1 MPTDRRLAG
10 RNQNQQGKP
19 EMFLKTIMGA
29 LAAAVIANVVIANAA
44 FAEDALERVKAAGVL
59 KVGTETAFAP
69 FDFID
74 AGKHTGMNIDVFAAI
89 GEELGVGIEWITLPW
104 DGVLPGLE
112 SGKFDMVAGPAT
124 ITRERM
130 DRYRFSTPVAEAT
143 VALLKKA
150 GDETL
155 ASPGDIAGKTIGSGK
170 ATAQLAQTQ
179 EYVATLPEPVEIK
192 EYPGFNEAYADLA
205 AGRIVAVANSF
216 PNIAFVAQQRPETF
230 ALVEPPFGVKTYFGY
245 PGRKD
250 DDHASLMD
258 AIDAALLKMKG
269 DGRMA
274 EIQQKWFGVT
284 FDTPDTL
291 TEAAF

>member
-1 MPTDRRLAG
+1 
-10 RNQNQQGKP
+10 
-19 EMFLKTIMGA
+19 MFVRTIMGA
-29 LAAAVIANVVIANAA
+29 VVAAMLASAAL
-44 FAEDALERVKAAGVL
+44 AEDALERVKAAGVM

-74 AGKHTGMNIDVFAAI
+74 AGEHTGMNVDVFAEI
-89 GEELGVGIEWITLPW
+89 GKELGVDIEWVTLPW

-124 ITRERM
+124 ITKARM
-130 DRYRFSTPVAEAT
+130 ERYRFSTPIAEAT

-150 GDETL
+150 GDETI
-155 ASPGDIAGKTIGSGK
+155 STPEDIAGTAVGSGK
-170 ATAQLAQTQ
+170 ATAQLAQLQ
-179 EYVATLPEPVEIK
+179 EFAATLPSPVEIK
-192 EYPGFNEAYADLA
+192 EYPSFNEAYADLA

-230 ALVEPPFGVKTYFGY
+230 ALVEPPFGVKTYFGF

-250 DDHASLMD
+250 ADYASLMD
-258 AIDAALLKMKG
+258 AVDEALLKMKA
-269 DGRMA
+269 DGRLA
-274 EIQQKWFGVT
+274 DLQKKWFGVT
-284 FDTPDTL
+284 FDTPDQV